1 MNKVKKVAGIA
12 MLALVLAACS
22 TAGANDTQSAD
33 STFHRAQV
41 K

>member
-1 MNKVKKVAGIA
+1 MNTVKKVAGIA

-22 TAGANDTQSAD
+22 TAGASDNQSGD
-33 STFHRAQV
+33 KTFNRAQM